1 MLIVD
6 SMKKVTNS
14 DVLDGI
20 FDLPENLKNKKVVIT
35 ISAYNNIKDQDIPRV
50 QSLRGSL
57 AKYKDTSLRNE
68 EDRAWAMAMQ
78 DKHENS

>member
-50 QSLRGSL
+50 KSLRGSL